1 MKPKHLF
8 ISFVLCFP
16 LFLSVGCGNQPAN
29 TWQLEQPQIQQSI
42 INGNPCEESVYPS
55 ALAVIMDAEIEVP
68 WFGTQMV
75 KQVSCTGT
83 LIAPDVVLT
92 AAHCLDP
99 TLSTM
104 GFGEVQSIAYYVSPQ
119 ADLSSMETQDPQIP
133 ESATIASDWIA
144 HPQFDVNTMQGVSG
158 PGDFKDIGL
167 IFLDTPLTIEPAIV
181 VTKEEGAQIETNKE
195 VAIAG
200 WGMQTAEG
208 GSMWEPPPPGTTGKK
223 ICADSFINDIGDME
237 FQVGG
242 DASTSRKCHG
252 DSGGPTYMKVQTQSA
267 EKWRV
272 IGITSHAYDESDCQK
287 GGVDTRVDS
296 WLEWIDTQM
305 VVGCESGARTVC
317 DTPGIIPPPP
327 PEEDINLGAQN
338 DDGAPPNELGCGC
351 QQNKQPLQQ
360 GRMGLY
366 ALIVVLG
373 YATRRRKT

>member
-1 MKPKHLF
+1 MAKIAQF
-8 ISFVLCFP
+8 IKKITP
-16 LFLSVGCGNQPAN
+16 FLSLWLLGCGSQARSQFGLE
-29 TWQLEQPQIQQSI
+29 TSQLEQGI
-42 INGNPCEESVYPS
+42 INGNLCEENEYPS
-55 ALAVIMDAEIEVP
+55 ALAVIMDAEISVP
-68 WFGTQMV
+68 WIGTQIL

-99 TLSTM
+99 TLATM
-104 GFGEVQSIAYYVSPQ
+104 GFGEVQQVAYYVSPQ

-133 ESATIASDWIA
+133 QSATIASDWIA
-144 HPQFDVNTMQGVSG
+144 HPLFSVDSMQGVSG
-158 PGDFKDIGL
+158 PGDFKDVGL
-167 IFLDTPLTIEPAIV
+167 IFLDTPLEIKPAILVTQDESDQIEPD
-181 VTKEEGAQIETNKE
+181 KD

-223 ICADSFINDIGDME
+223 VCADSFINEVGEME

-252 DSGGPTYMKVQTQSA
+252 DSGGPTYMRVETQSS

-305 VVGCESGARTVC
+305 VAACDSGARTVC
-317 DTPGIIPPPP
+317 DTPGILPPPP
-327 PEEDINLGAQN
+327 PEEDLNLSAQSE
-338 DDGAPPNELGCGC
+338 DDLPPEELGCGC
-351 QQNKQPLQQ
+351 RQNHQQSSNRLIEIAFIF
-360 GRMGLY
+360 LY
-366 ALIVVLG
+366 LG
-373 YATRRRKT
+373 FKKRRIG

>member
-1 MKPKHLF
+1 
-8 ISFVLCFP
+8 
-16 LFLSVGCGNQPAN
+16 
-29 TWQLEQPQIQQSI
+29 
-42 INGNPCEESVYPS
+42 
-55 ALAVIMDAEIEVP
+55 MDAEISVP
-68 WFGTQMV
+68 WVGTQII

-99 TLSTM
+99 TLATM
-104 GFGEVQSIAYYVSPQ
+104 GFGEVQQVAYHVSPQ

-133 ESATIASDWIA
+133 QSATIASDWIA
-144 HPQFDVNTMQGVSG
+144 HPLFSVDSMQGVSG
-158 PGDFKDIGL
+158 PGDFKDVGL
-167 IFLDTPLTIEPAIV
+167 IFLDTPLEIKPATLITQDESEQIEP
-181 VTKEEGAQIETNKE
+181 NKD

-223 ICADSFINDIGDME
+223 VCADSFINEVGDME

-252 DSGGPTYMKVQTQSA
+252 DSGGPTYMRVETNSS

-296 WLEWIDTQM
+296 WLEWIDTEM
-305 VVGCESGARTVC
+305 VAACDSGARTVC
-317 DTPGIIPPPP
+317 DTPGILPPPP
-327 PEEDINLGAQN
+327 PEEDLNLGAQN
-338 DDGAPPNELGCGC
+338 EGGVAAEEFGCGC
-351 QQNKQPLQQ
+351 SQSQHTTHN
-360 GRMGLY
+360 GLWG
-366 ALIVVLG
+366 LILLFCGVIH
-373 YATRRRKT
+373 RRRYY